1 MSNKMNDNYVKELI
15 QVAAVALAAAQTF
28 MYGNSSMENVEDQSR
43 VSKLLSGVYAER
55 ESQEAKWGT
64 RYELDSPPEHWLTIM
79 GEEVGEVADEI
90 VDRQLYK
97 AEDCKGRDEFWLAR
111 DIGRVGGRARAILER
126 K

>member
-28 MYGNSSMENVEDQSR
+28 MYGNSSMESSEDQSR
-43 VSKLLSGVYAER
+43 VSKLLSDVYAER

-90 VDRQLYK
+90 I
-97 AEDCKGRDEFWLAR
+97 AR
-111 DIGRVGGRARAILER
+111 GIWGAQRREGEKEYMYRATMFGWHARNILER

>member
-43 VSKLLSGVYAER
+43 VSKLLSDVYAER

-64 RYELDSPPEHWLTIM
+64 RDSLDSPPEHWLTIM

-90 VDRQLYK
+90 IARGAWLYP
-97 AEDCKGRDEFWLAR
+97 ERREGEYSYTHSLSS
-111 DIGRVGGRARAILER
+111 IGFCARAILER